1 MRPEMTFV
9 LEVIAAPPA
18 RGVAETVKLVGGAPQ
33 FVQPTVKVAEVSA
46 TVRAEMVAIGFAVVT
61 SLETVAL
68 VWPLK
73 VTEARIVCS
82 TFGDRPV
89 KFNVVMA
96 ELAAPEIVLGEPPAG
111 VIDAT

>member
-1 MRPEMTFV
+1 
-9 LEVIAAPPA
+9 
-18 RGVAETVKLVGGAPQ
+18 
-33 FVQPTVKVAEVSA
+33 
-46 TVRAEMVAIGFAVVT
+46 
-61 SLETVAL
+61 
-68 VWPLK
+68 LK

-96 ELAAPEIVLGEPPAG
+96 ELAAPEIVLDEPPAG

>member
-1 MRPEMTFV
+1 
-9 LEVIAAPPA
+9 
-18 RGVAETVKLVGGAPQ
+18 
-33 FVQPTVKVAEVSA
+33 
-46 TVRAEMVAIGFAVVT
+46 MVAIGFGVVT
-61 SLETVAL
+61 VVETVAL
-68 VWPLK
+68 FWPLK

-96 ELAAPEIVLGEPPAG
+96 ELAAPEIVLDEPPAG